1 MGVNLGELPSDAL
14 LQELQSF
21 FSPFGEPPQKVIV
34 PKDLRDAINQF
45 VQPSVVALS
54 ESGLLPILNQAV
66 HSFEQ
71 IPKLVD
77 EVRVEDTVCAAAGP
91 KVLTLTLLVSTTVTG
106 RSRSKGFRTDT
117 VRDANGG

>member
-1 MGVNLGELPSDAL
+1 MKGYILIVSEGRKHHESDTMGVNLGELPSDAL

-77 EVRVEDTVCAAAGP
+77 EVRVEDTVVLLPGP
-91 KVLTLTLLVSTTVTG
+91 
-106 RSRSKGFRTDT
+106 RFSRSPC
-117 VRDANGG
+117 